1 MTQQEDD
8 TAFSFDFEQI
18 THVAQEFTGNLH
30 PHPPPS
36 FLTPE
41 SRVCYEIPRVM
52 SGLPT
57 TFPCEE
63 GLCRAAWDMKATAQ
77 KE

>member
-1 MTQQEDD
+1 MQQDND
-8 TAFSFDFEQI
+8 TAFSFEQI
-18 THVAQEFTGNLH
+18 TKVFAKEFTGEFQ
-30 PHPPPS
+30 PHPPPP

-41 SRVCYEIPRVM
+41 SRVCYEILRVM

-63 GLCRAAWDMKATAQ
+63 GLCKAAWDMKATMSQ
-77 KE
+77 E